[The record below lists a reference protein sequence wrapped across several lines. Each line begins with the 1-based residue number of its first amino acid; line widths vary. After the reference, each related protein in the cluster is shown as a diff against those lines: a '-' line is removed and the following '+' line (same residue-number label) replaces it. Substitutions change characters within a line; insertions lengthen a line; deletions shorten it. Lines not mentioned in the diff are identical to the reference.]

1 MIIFSGSKSILLT
14 KKVVRETNIDIG
26 EREIREFPDS
36 EIYVRILSDV
46 HNETCILIQS
56 ITDNSAMIETFLFL
70 DALRDLGAERIH
82 AILPYLAYSRQ
93 DKRFERGEALS
104 AKTVLN
110 IIDDLSDSITVI
122 NSHFLNNEGVY
133 NFHGVEIN
141 NLDAF
146 PLLVEYFKNRFN
158 NAIIIAPDEGVKEYV
173 SNAAKLFG
181 CEFDY
186 LEKKRIDSNNVE
198 IKPKNVDVNGK
209 DVVILDD
216 MISTGGTM
224 IEASKSLKSMGAR
237 TINIGCVHGVFSKG
251 TEIFD
256 SICNTLVCT
265 DTIERK
271 ESDISVARLIGEWIL
286 KNLP

>member
-146 PLLVEYFKNRFN
+146 PLLVEYFKNGFN
-158 NAIIIAPDEGVKEYV
+158 NAIIIAPDEGVKGYV

-237 TINIGCVHGVFSKG
+237 TINIGCVCLLYTSPSPR
-251 TEIFD
+251 D
-256 SICNTLVCT
+256 
-265 DTIERK
+265 
-271 ESDISVARLIGEWIL
+271 
-286 KNLP
+286 